1 MRLTIYTRTS
11 TMNGAGGDSLDAQ
24 ADACRAW
31 AEAHGH
37 EVASVHRDEAVSGG
51 LPVQDRPGLLA
62 ALMALETDAAD
73 GLIVHRLDR
82 LARELHVQEAAL
94 AHAWTIGASVAV
106 YEAVEGEV
114 KRDDPN
120 DPHRRFLRQVLGAAA
135 ELERGLIRARL
146 HGGRRRKS
154 ARGEWVGG
162 HRLHRRFG
170 YEVVNGAFVAVAREQ
185 AIIARLKAGR
195 EAGQSYR
202 AIAAELNTAG
212 IAAPAGSAWLP
223 ATIQRVLKREALHTP
238 TQ

>member
-1 MRLTIYTRTS
+1 
-11 TMNGAGGDSLDAQ
+11 
-24 ADACRAW
+24 
-31 AEAHGH
+31 
-37 EVASVHRDEAVSGG
+37 
-51 LPVQDRPGLLA
+51 
-62 ALMALETDAAD
+62 MALEADAAG

-146 HGGRRRKS
+146 HGGRRRKA

-170 YEVVNGAFVAVAREQ
+170 YEVVNAAYVPVAREQ
-185 AIIARLKAGR
+185 EIIARLKAGR

-202 AIAAELNTAG
+202 AIAAELNGAG
-212 IAAPAGSAWLP
+212 VAAPAGAAWYP
-223 ATIQRVLKREALHTP
+223 ATIQRVLKREAPREAPHSP
-238 TQ
+238 GQ